1 MFFKLFKLSNIQLF
15 DSQYIEWEYYTV
27 SKFGS
32 NFTTMPLPC
41 KFGTNFTTLPH
52 PEPKTFLVKLDIPY
66 YYLVK
71 K

>member
-27 SKFGS
+27 SKFGT
-32 NFTTMPLPC
+32 NFTTMPPPC
-41 KFGTNFTTLPH
+41 KFDTNFTTLP
-52 PEPKTFLVKLDIPY
+52 PPGANNFLKLDILY
-66 YYLVK
+66 YPLIK